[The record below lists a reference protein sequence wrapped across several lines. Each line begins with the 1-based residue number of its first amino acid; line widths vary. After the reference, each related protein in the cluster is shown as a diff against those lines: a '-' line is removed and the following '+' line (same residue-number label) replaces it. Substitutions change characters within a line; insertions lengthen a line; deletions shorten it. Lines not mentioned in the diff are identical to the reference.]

1 MFKYFFIIILTLSVI
16 QGYSQPKT
24 MSEIKSEMEKS
35 PNSPLYVKDILK
47 KKFKLDTVV
56 VTRTKNF
63 NSLADSLAYTGTL
76 KKVYGPFNIQG
87 QKFLVQILARL
98 PNTFYRISQIFIDT
112 SVFRYRMADSL
123 GRSILSKLRNHQDS
137 FEHLAQT
144 YSMGGESVTKGD
156 LGWVARGS
164 IIPAVD
170 KQLTKAKKGVE
181 FMVWSNNGL
190 HIIKL
195 TDGPRQDNG
204 VALMMRVFL

>member
-1 MFKYFFIIILTLSVI
+1 MLKLFCLTLMIISFLHS
-16 QGYSQPKT
+16 YSQPKT
-24 MSEIKSEMEKS
+24 MAEIKSEIEKS

-56 VTRTKNF
+56 VTSTTHFK
-63 NSLADSLAYTGTL
+63 SLADSLAYKGVI
-76 KKVYGPFNIQG
+76 KKVYGPFNMQG

-112 SVFRYRMADSL
+112 SVFRYRVADSI
-123 GRSILSKLRNHQDS
+123 GNSILGKLKSHQDS

-164 IIPAVD
+164 IIPAID
-170 KQLTKAKKGVE
+170 KQLAKSKKGDV
-181 FMVWSNNGL
+181 FMVWSANGL

-195 TDGPRQDNG
+195 TEGPRQDNG
-204 VALMMRVFL
+204 VALMMRIFL

>member
-1 MFKYFFIIILTLSVI
+1 MFKYFLFIILTVSSLH
-16 QGYSQPKT
+16 GFGQPKT
-24 MSEIKSEMEKS
+24 ISEMKSEMEKS
-35 PNSPLYVKDILK
+35 PNSPLYVKDIMK
-47 KKFKLDTVV
+47 KKFRLDTVV
-56 VTRTKNF
+56 VTRTRHF
-63 NSLADSLAYTGTL
+63 NSLADSLAYTGVL
-76 KKVYGPFNIQG
+76 KKVYGPFNLQG

-123 GRSILSKLRNHQDS
+123 GKSILAKLQNHQDN
-137 FEHLAQT
+137 FEHLAET

-170 KQLTKAKKGVE
+170 KQLAKAKKGDE

-195 TDGPRQDNG
+195 TDGPKQDNG
-204 VALMMRVFL
+204 VALMMRVIL